1 MLFAFTRRVNPVG
14 YRRQARELAL
24 QFLYGY
30 ELNRRER
37 EEALAQFRGKTRLPE
52 PARRFAGE
60 LAAGVLDHLEE
71 IDRLIAGHAQ
81 NWDLDRL
88 ALVDKQ
94 ILRLAL
100 YELHWRDDI
109 PAAVTINEAVEIA
122 KKFSTPQSGRF
133 VNGILDRV
141 REEMEKDD
149 DRS

>member
-1 MLFAFTRRVNPVG
+1 MG
-14 YRRQARELAL
+14 YRRQARELAV

-30 ELNRRER
+30 ELNRQER
-37 EEALAQFRGKTRLPE
+37 EEALSRFGEKIRLPAA
-52 PARRFAGE
+52 ARNFTEDLIR
-60 LAAGVLDHLEE
+60 GVLDHLEE
-71 IDRLIAGHAQ
+71 IDRSIDGRAR

-94 ILRLAL
+94 VLRLAL
-100 YELHWRDDI
+100 YELQYRDDI

-141 REEMEKDD
+141 REELGKDG
-149 DRS
+149 

>member
-1 MLFAFTRRVNPVG
+1 VG

>member
-1 MLFAFTRRVNPVG
+1 MLFAFTRRVNTVG

-30 ELNRRER
+30 ELNRQER
-37 EEALAQFRGKTRLPE
+37 EEALAEFRGKIRLPE
-52 PARRFAGE
+52 SSRRFAGE
-60 LAAGVLDHLEE
+60 LAAGVLDHLAE

-109 PAAVTINEAVEIA
+109 PSPVTINEAVEIA